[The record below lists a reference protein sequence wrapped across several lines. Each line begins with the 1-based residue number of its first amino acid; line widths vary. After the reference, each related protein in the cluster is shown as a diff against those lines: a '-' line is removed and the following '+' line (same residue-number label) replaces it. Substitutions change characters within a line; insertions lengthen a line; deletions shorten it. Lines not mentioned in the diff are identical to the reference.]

1 MEKLFSEIYNR
12 YFGIV
17 NLLLMKKGTISQK
30 MLRDT
35 VQKNGFGESLLFLL
49 PKLSANEWE
58 IFEEQDGAYRSKIRG
73 GVKMPMSRLQKP
85 VLADPRAG
93 LFLEDAHRAA
103 LNDALADTEPLFRY
117 EDFYYFDQFSDGD
130 DYADAAYRRHF
141 RTILQA
147 IRNDRM
153 IRVRYEARTGRTT
166 RLFLKPQRL
175 EYSAKNDRDADASSY
190 PAYFTHAK
198 CEGCGRRN
206 GERMQR
212 RDAPNGIAAA
222 EGDAV
227 YPRCP

>member
-1 MEKLFSEIYNR
+1 MLFSEYYGEYYACVSEILSEAVEGTLTKER
-12 YFGIV
+12 ISGIAS
-17 NLLLMKKGTISQK
+17 KQ
-30 MLRDT
+30 
-35 VQKNGFGESLLFLL
+35 GFGESMLTI
-49 PKLSANEWE
+49 PANLKNGNWPL
-58 IFEEQDGAYRSKIRG
+58 ITPDCKTRIRRIPAHP
-73 GVKMPMSRLQKP
+73 VTLLQKRWLKA

-166 RLFLKPQRL
+166 RLFL
-175 EYSAKNDRDADASSY
+175 
-190 PAYFTHAK
+190 
-198 CEGCGRRN
+198 
-206 GERMQR
+206 
-212 RDAPNGIAAA
+212 
-222 EGDAV
+222 
-227 YPRCP
+227 